1 VLQVRQLVL
10 DPAVSKEFQRQQR
23 ELEERSRQ
31 VMQLKEDLDG
41 VQFTQVRWG
50 GVGVLVKGAAVTFSL
65 YVPMYF
71 EAAALK

>member
-1 VLQVRQLVL
+1 MLQVRQLVL

-41 VQFTQVRWG
+41 VQFTQVRAG
-50 GVGVLVKGAAVTFSL
+50 LHL
-65 YVPMYF
+65 
-71 EAAALK
+71 